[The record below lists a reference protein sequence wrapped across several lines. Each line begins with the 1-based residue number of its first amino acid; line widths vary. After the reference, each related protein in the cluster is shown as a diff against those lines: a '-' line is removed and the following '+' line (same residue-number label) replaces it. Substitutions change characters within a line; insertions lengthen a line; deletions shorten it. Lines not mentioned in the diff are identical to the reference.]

1 MLQHVVL
8 FSFPTDLSDDDW
20 AEMQAM
26 VRSWPDEIGGID
38 RVPVAPLSIAKTG
51 DVNWFDRA

>member
-1 MLQHVVL
+1 MR
-8 FSFPTDLSDDDW
+8 DLTVGRIYFMS
-20 AEMQAM
+20 
-26 VRSWPDEIGGID
+26 RPDEIGGID